1 MSPQQRFLLL
11 LIVVGA
17 LATVLGLVSKRASLL
32 PYPVV
37 LAAAGVVIGLLP
49 GGQLTHIGADVILLA
64 FVPGLVFEAALT
76 LDLPEL
82 RRRLLPIGL
91 LASAGVAL
99 TVVLIGTLTHLILG
113 LSWASGVLLGAI
125 LATTDPIAVVTLMR
139 RMNAPAGLSAIL
151 EGESLFNDGT
161 GVAVFTA
168 VLATIL
174 SGAPSVGDAT
184 LRFLEITLGGTAI
197 GLAVGFLG
205 LLLLRFAADAPLEI
219 LATLVIAYGSYLA
232 ADVVHASG
240 IVAVVVAGIVVA
252 RYGSAIGRL
261 HGPQLLGFW
270 SLLAFVL
277 NAVLFILVG
286 AALPAWRLVPV
297 LGFVVVVFLIMLVT
311 RAVPVY
317 GLLGASAL
325 RPPPIPWAWRHLTF
339 WAGLRGA
346 LSVALA
352 LSVANIAAVDSRV
365 SVIAYGVVLL
375 SLLVQGGLVSPVT
388 RVLGMGAVPGAGF
401 ARPGTLRGD
410 VPPQAHEAP

>member
-1 MSPQQRFLLL
+1 MTPQQRFLLL
-11 LIVVGA
+11 LILVGA
-17 LATVLGLVSKRASLL
+17 LATVLGLVSRRARLL

-37 LAAAGVVIGLLP
+37 LALAGVAVGLLP
-49 GGQLTHIGADVILLA
+49 GEQLPRIGASAILLA

-76 LDLPEL
+76 LDLLEL
-82 RRRLLPIGL
+82 RRRLVAVGL
-91 LASAGVAL
+91 LATAGVAL
-99 TVVLIGTLTHLILG
+99 TVLLIGTLTHLLLG
-113 LSWASGVLLGAI
+113 LSWASGMLLGAI
-125 LATTDPIAVVTLMR
+125 LAATDPIAVVTLLR
-139 RMNAPAGLSAIL
+139 RLKAPTGLAAIL

-174 SGAPSVGDAT
+174 SGAPSAGDAT

-205 LLLLRFAADAPLEI
+205 LALLRFAEDAPLEI

-232 ADVVHASG
+232 ADLVHASG

-252 RYGSAIGRL
+252 RYGTAIGRL
-261 HGPQLLGFW
+261 HGPQLIGFW
-270 SLLAFVL
+270 NLLAFVL
-277 NAVLFILVG
+277 NAMLFILVG

-297 LGFVVVVFLIMLVT
+297 AAMVAVTFLIMLVT

-317 GLLGASAL
+317 GLLGLAAL
-325 RPPPIPWAWRHLTF
+325 RPPPIPWGWRHVTV

-352 LSVANIAAVDSRV
+352 LSVADLSGVDNRV
-365 SVIAYGVVLL
+365 SLIAYGVVLL
-375 SLLVQGGLVSPVT
+375 SLLVQGGLITPVT
-388 RVLGMGAVPGAGF
+388 RVFNIEKLA
-401 ARPGTLRGD
+401 
-410 VPPQAHEAP
+410 

>member
-1 MSPQQRFLLL
+1 
-11 LIVVGA
+11 
-17 LATVLGLVSKRASLL
+17 
-32 PYPVV
+32 
-37 LAAAGVVIGLLP
+37 
-49 GGQLTHIGADVILLA
+49 
-64 FVPGLVFEAALT
+64 
-76 LDLPEL
+76 
-82 RRRLLPIGL
+82 
-91 LASAGVAL
+91 
-99 TVVLIGTLTHLILG
+99 VVLIGTLSHLILG
-113 LSWASGVLLGAI
+113 LSWASGMLLGAI
-125 LATTDPIAVVTLMR
+125 LAATDPIAVVTLMR
-139 RMNAPAGLSAIL
+139 RLKAPGGLSAIL

-161 GVAVFTA
+161 GVALFTA

-174 SGAPSVGDAT
+174 SGSPSLGDAAV
-184 LRFLEITLGGTAI
+184 RFVEITLGGAAI

-205 LLLLRFAADAPLEI
+205 LLLLRFAEDAPLEI

-232 ADVVHASG
+232 ADIVGASG

-252 RYGSAIGRL
+252 RYGAGLGRL

-286 AALPAWRLVPV
+286 AALPAWRLIPV

-325 RPPPIPWAWRHLTF
+325 RPPPIPWSWRHLTF

-352 LSVANIAAVDSRV
+352 LSVADVPGVDSRV

-375 SLLVQGGLVSPVT
+375 SLLIQGGLVTPVT
-388 RVLGMGAVPGAGF
+388 RL
-401 ARPGTLRGD
+401 LRIET
-410 VPPQAHEAP
+410 VE

>member
-1 MSPQQRFLLL
+1 MSSQQRFLLL
-11 LIVVGA
+11 LILVGA
-17 LATVLGLVSKRASLL
+17 LATVLGLVSKRARLL

-37 LAAAGVVIGLLP
+37 LAGAGVVVGLLP
-49 GGQLTHIGADVILLA
+49 GGQLTQVSPDVILLA
-64 FVPGLVFEAALT
+64 VVPGLVFEAALT
-76 LDLPEL
+76 LDLAEL
-82 RRRLLPIGL
+82 RRRMLPVGL
-91 LASAGVAL
+91 LATVGVAL
-99 TVVLIGTLTHLILG
+99 TVVLIGTLSHLILG
-113 LSWASGVLLGAI
+113 LSWASGMLLGAI
-125 LATTDPIAVVTLMR
+125 LAATDPIAVVTLMR
-139 RMNAPAGLSAIL
+139 RLKAPGGLSAIL

-174 SGAPSVGDAT
+174 SGSPSIGDAT
-184 LRFLEITLGGTAI
+184 VRFVEITLGGAAI

-205 LLLLRFAADAPLEI
+205 LLLLRFAEDAPLEI

-232 ADVVHASG
+232 ADIVDASG

-252 RYGSAIGRL
+252 RYGAGLGRL

-286 AALPAWRLVPV
+286 AALPAWRLIPV

-325 RPPPIPWAWRHLTF
+325 RPPPIPWSWRHLTF

-352 LSVANIAAVDSRV
+352 LSVADLPGVDSRV

-375 SLLVQGGLVSPVT
+375 SLLIQGGLVTPVT
-388 RVLGMGAVPGAGF
+388 RL
-401 ARPGTLRGD
+401 LRIET
-410 VPPQAHEAP
+410 VE